1 MILMKVFKMKRKA
14 ANSLV
19 FLVILV
25 AMGGIGYTALRAQDP
40 QPTEPPDDLV
50 NLPAIPGAG
59 PIAVYQDLARSW
71 YAWDTIQKELTIKRR
86 ERQTISSSWYEQI
99 QELTTSY
106 YIVDVRS
113 VCSTGGRISG
123 LFLAGLY
130 PNGDACIERWAFT
143 YPIYPIP
150 VGGGYVPINDRPLP
164 TVRRVEL
171 YRGSAYGRI
180 SCLEPDPESRFVLF
194 LTRES
199 HTLYR
204 KSLSTGIITVE
215 LAPASQPLLAQIH
228 RIVARHHATQGR
240 KFVLSTTP
248 RWGTTP
254 TGSTDVLVMS
264 DSNNDGAFEST
275 AQLTVQA
282 WVSAGYANN
291 PAAWTSLCP

>member
-1 MILMKVFKMKRKA
+1 MLLTKVFKMKRMVAKVLGLSA
-14 ANSLV
+14 V
-19 FLVILV
+19 LV
-25 AMGGIGYTALRAQDP
+25 AIGGIGYTALRSQNP
-40 QPTEPPDDLV
+40 PPFQPTEPPDDLV

-71 YAWDTIQKELTIKRR
+71 YSWDTIQKELTIKRR
-86 ERQTISSSWYEQI
+86 TRETTSSPWSEQI

-106 YIVDVRS
+106 FIVDVRS
-113 VCSTGGRISG
+113 VCAPGGKLGG

-130 PNGDACIERWAFT
+130 PNGDACIERWTFT
-143 YPIYPIP
+143 YPSGL
-150 VGGGYVPINDRPLP
+150 VGGYIPIDLQPYP

-171 YRGSAYGRI
+171 YRGSEYGRI
-180 SCLEPDPESRFVLF
+180 SCLEPDPESRFLLF

-204 KSLSTGIITVE
+204 RNLSTGSVTVE
-215 LAPASQPLLAQIH
+215 LAPGTQPLLAEIH
-228 RIVARHHATQGR
+228 RIVARQHATQGR

-248 RWGTTP
+248 RWQTMP

-264 DSNNDGAFEST
+264 DSSNDGVFEST
-275 AQLTVQA
+275 VRLTVQA

-291 PAAWTSLCP
+291 PAAWTSMCP